1 MEEKNKVFAMNTLFF
16 LSNSVGCSYQALI
29 SKDGLACHETKDGCD
44 EGEAS
49 DNRKVLIGFALMDE
63 CRQQD
68 VPREV
73 YQNRD
78 QTELSLKET
87 LLIYK
92 YGVEAEGRG

>member
-1 MEEKNKVFAMNTLFF
+1 MVEHLIF
-16 LSNSVGCSYQALI
+16 LSDSVRCSHQALI
-29 SKDGLACHETKDGCD
+29 SKDGLARHETKDGCD

-49 DNRKVLIGFALMDE
+49 DNRQVLIGFSLMDE

-73 YQNRD
+73 YQNSH
-78 QTELSLKET
+78 QTEFGLKGT

-92 YGVEAEGRG
+92 YGVKAEGRG

>member
-1 MEEKNKVFAMNTLFF
+1 MFNHEHLIF
-16 LSNSVGCSYQALI
+16 LSDSVSGSHQPLI
-29 SKDGLACHETKDGCD
+29 SKDGLTRHETKDGCD

-49 DNRKVLIGFALMDE
+49 DNRQVLIGFALMDE

-73 YQNRD
+73 YQKGH
-78 QTELSLKET
+78 QTEFGLKGT

-92 YGVEAEGRG
+92 YGVKAEGRG